1 MAQELIFRPCGGW
14 RTGPVDAPS
23 GEVGRISLR
32 NLRLWIRCQLPH
44 GVVRLLSDGSESAE
58 LRDCLPRSLPACVQ
72 RGVHHPRETG
82 RGRRSGQEALART
95 YLRWEKVASYATPFV
110 LRVTTNLVIDKL
122 RRHTMARRLFTRQ
135 QQTRRAPTGSISNAP
150 PQTAGTTAN
159 VVVLRYVWRSSGV
172 EVAIVL
178 GCTIGTVKT
187 HASRGLASLRRTLK
201 PVQFMADQ
209 ETEKRL

>member
-1 MAQELIFRPCGGW
+1 
-14 RTGPVDAPS
+14 
-23 GEVGRISLR
+23 
-32 NLRLWIRCQLPH
+32 
-44 GVVRLLSDGSESAE
+44 
-58 LRDCLPRSLPACVQ
+58 
-72 RGVHHPRETG
+72 
-82 RGRRSGQEALART
+82 
-95 YLRWEKVASYATPFV
+95 VASYATPFV

-122 RRHTMARRLFTRQ
+122 RRHTMARRLFTRPAADEESADRIDLQ
-135 QQTRRAPTGSISNAP
+135 RALLRLPER
-150 PQTAGTTAN
+150 QRN
-159 VVVLRYVWRSSGV
+159 VVVLRYVCDLPES

>member
-1 MAQELIFRPCGGW
+1 MGQSPQNFETAFPDLYR
-14 RTGPVDAPS
+14 RAY
-23 GEVGRISLR
+23 
-32 NLRLWIRCQLPH
+32 
-44 GVVRLLSDGSESAE
+44 SAAFTI
-58 LRDCLPRSLPACVQ
+58 L
-72 RGVHHPRETG
+72 
-82 RGRRSGQEALART
+82 GRRAEAEDLAQEALART

-122 RRHTMARRLFTRQ
+122 RRHTMARRLFTRPAADEESADRIDLQ
-135 QQTRRAPTGSISNAP
+135 RALLRLPER
-150 PQTAGTTAN
+150 QRN
-159 VVVLRYVWRSSGV
+159 VVVLRYVCDLPES

>member
-1 MAQELIFRPCGGW
+1 MGQSPQNFETAFPDLY
-14 RTGPVDAPS
+14 
-23 GEVGRISLR
+23 
-32 NLRLWIRCQLPH
+32 RCAY
-44 GVVRLLSDGSESAE
+44 SAAFTI
-58 LRDCLPRSLPACVQ
+58 L
-72 RGVHHPRETG
+72 
-82 RGRRSGQEALART
+82 GRRAEAEDLAQEALART

-122 RRHTMARRLFTRQ
+122 RRHTMARRLFTRPAADEESADRIDLQ
-135 QQTRRAPTGSISNAP
+135 RALLRLPER
-150 PQTAGTTAN
+150 QRN
-159 VVVLRYVWRSSGV
+159 VVVLRYVCDLPES